1 MEPNNNT
8 TRRLLLEAM
17 AMAYAH
23 KNFALWERINKHL
36 AQLPA

>member
-1 MEPNNNT
+1 MEQNNNA

-17 AMAYAH
+17 ELAYAT
-23 KNFALWERINKHL
+23 KRFELWERIQKHL